1 MIVVS
6 LTNTIYIAGQGILR
20 ALENKTGVSN
30 EYEPFSIIKKYFSKI
45 KPKFQ
50 IPEFLITA
58 THGHRIGLCRTQV
71 VESKFQST
79 SRYKI
84 YPKIANHS
92 KVIFTINISLGEVS
106 AEIGDERCGMWM
118 HDGWLLPFLVPFIIS
133 L

>member
-1 MIVVS
+1 MTVVS

-58 THGHRIGLCRTQV
+58 THGH
-71 VESKFQST
+71 
-79 SRYKI
+79 SR
-84 YPKIANHS
+84 KIAS
-92 KVIFTINISLGEVS
+92 SRIPLTFGEPFEKIILFLCFQMVHVS
-106 AEIGDERCGMWM
+106 AI
-118 HDGWLLPFLVPFIIS
+118 HHHFHLLDLIPSVIP
-133 L
+133 